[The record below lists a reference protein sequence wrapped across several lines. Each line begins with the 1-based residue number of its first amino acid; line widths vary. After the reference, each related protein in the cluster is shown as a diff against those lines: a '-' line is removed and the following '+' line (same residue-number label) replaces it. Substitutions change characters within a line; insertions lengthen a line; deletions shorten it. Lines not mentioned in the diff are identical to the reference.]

1 LKQLFSLHKIS
12 VSGFAIIFFST
23 ASAGQSWLLPAGAAE
38 TGMNHS
44 CIMKPG
50 FWSAFQ
56 NQALL
61 PYSKSF
67 SCGINYEN
75 RFNISELGTRSA
87 ALIVPVGKAG
97 LGAVYSH
104 FGYHDLRRHTAGIAC
119 GLKLSEKISAGV
131 QIDYL
136 AERTYGEYNDRESL
150 TFETGIYAVPTDKI
164 RLGIH
169 FYNPVPG
176 SLRKN
181 FLQSSIRAGAGILL
195 SRSLFAG
202 TEVEMETGSEPLIRM
217 GIEYEAIKD
226 FRIRGGF
233 SSENNSFSLGIG
245 YVMKLIQIDLG
256 FATHELLGVTS
267 SVSIIF
273 KIK

>member
-1 LKQLFSLHKIS
+1 MKQLFSLHKIS
-12 VSGFAIIFFST
+12 VSGFAIILFST

-44 CIMKPG
+44 CIMKSG

-61 PYSKSF
+61 PHYQSF
-67 SCGINYEN
+67 ACGINYEN
-75 RFNISELGTRSA
+75 RFSISELATRSVA
-87 ALIVPVGKAG
+87 VIVPAGKAG
-97 LGAVYSH
+97 LGAFYRH

-136 AERTYGEYNDRESL
+136 AERTYGEYDERESL
-150 TFETGIYAVPTDKI
+150 TFEVGIYSMLTDKI
-164 RLGIH
+164 RLGMH
-169 FYNPVPG
+169 LYNPVPG
-176 SLRKN
+176 SIRKN
-181 FLQSSIRAGAGILL
+181 YLPSSIRAGAGILL

-202 TEVEMETGSEPLIRM
+202 AEVEMRTGMEPLIRM

-233 SSENNSFSLGIG
+233 SSENTSFSLGIG
-245 YVMKLIQIDLG
+245 YVMKLIRIDLG

-267 SVSIIF
+267 SASIIF